1 MRAAGHLLALTMQ
14 EVLKRIEPGAK
25 DGDIDGFAEEFIR
38 SHGALPAFKGY
49 NGYPKT
55 LCMSF
60 NEQVVHGIPGN
71 RRIKQGDLIGI
82 DCGVILDEYYS
93 DMARSVYVGGEP
105 PRRVRK
111 LMEVTERALERGTQ
125 NMVEG
130 KRLGDVSAAV
140 QAEVEAH
147 GFSVV
152 RALVGH
158 GIGTRMHEE
167 PQVPNYGSPGTGP
180 EIRNGMVFAIEPM
193 VNMGRFAVKT
203 LPDGWTIVT
212 ADKSLSCHFENTVAA
227 TPDGPEILS
236 RVQPEANL

>member
-1 MRAAGHLLALTMQ
+1 MRAAGNLLALTMQ
-14 EVLKRIEPGAK
+14 EVLNRIEPGAK
-25 DGDIDGFAEEFIR
+25 DGDVDRFAEEFIR

-71 RRIKQGDLIGI
+71 RRIKEGDLIGI
-82 DCGVILDEYYS
+82 DCGVILNEYYS

-105 PRRVRK
+105 PRRIK
-111 LMEVTERALERGTQ
+111 QLMEATQSALASGIE
-125 NMVEG
+125 NMREG
-130 KRLGDVSAAV
+130 KRLGDVSSAV
-140 QAEVEAH
+140 QTQAEAH

-152 RALVGH
+152 RSLVGH
-158 GIGTRMHEE
+158 GIGTSMHEE

-180 EIRNGMVFAIEPM
+180 EIKNGMVFAIEPM
-193 VNMGRFAVKT
+193 VNMGRYAVKT

-212 ADKSLSCHFENTVAA
+212 ADNSLSCHFENTVAA

-236 RVQPEANL
+236 RVQSAVNI